1 MRILYVAS
9 EAVPFAK
16 TGGLAD
22 VIGTLPKSIKELGH
36 EVVVVIP
43 RYRDTKIQDP
53 VLSSL
58 TIPMGGIFRFC
69 SIYETDQPAEVR
81 VFLIDYPEYFDREG
95 LYQASN
101 QDYPDNAER
110 FAFFSLAALEFAKRA
125 PKAPDIIHCND
136 WQSSLVPVYLKVLYG
151 NDPFFRNTKTLLT
164 IHNLAFQG
172 IFSRSV
178 LSRISLPEALFNP
191 EQLEF
196 YGNVNFLKGGILF
209 ADKLSTVSVK
219 YSQEI
224 RSAEFGFGLDGVL
237 LKRSSDLTGIL
248 NGADYSQ
255 WDPAS
260 DPWLSASYSAD
271 HLEGKKD
278 CKVDLLKEFQI
289 EGSLERPLIGIVSR
303 LADQKGFDL
312 LQQIADAIVRE
323 GASLVVLG
331 TGEERYSRF
340 FLELQRRYPRY
351 VGVKIAHDERLAHKI
366 EAGSDMFLM
375 PSRFEPCGLNQIYS
389 LKYGTVPIVRATG
402 GLDDTV
408 VDSTDPDEGDGFK
421 FSTYSSEQ
429 LLNAVRRAL
438 QVYQDQNRWQAL
450 MRRGMGQDF
459 SWHRSAERYLEVYQL
474 LVLN

>member
-1 MRILYVAS
+1 M
-9 EAVPFAK
+9 
-16 TGGLAD
+16 
-22 VIGTLPKSIKELGH
+22 
-36 EVVVVIP
+36 
-43 RYRDTKIQDP
+43 
-53 VLSSL
+53 
-58 TIPMGGIFRFC
+58 
-69 SIYETDQPAEVR
+69 
-81 VFLIDYPEYFDREG
+81 
-95 LYQASN
+95 
-101 QDYPDNAER
+101 
-110 FAFFSLAALEFAKRA
+110 
-125 PKAPDIIHCND
+125 
-136 WQSSLVPVYLKVLYG
+136 
-151 NDPFFRNTKTLLT
+151 
-164 IHNLAFQG
+164 
-172 IFSRSV
+172 
-178 LSRISLPEALFNP
+178 
-191 EQLEF
+191 
-196 YGNVNFLKGGILF
+196 
-209 ADKLSTVSVK
+209 
-219 YSQEI
+219 
-224 RSAEFGFGLDGVL
+224 
-237 LKRSSDLTGIL
+237 
-248 NGADYSQ
+248 
-255 WDPAS
+255 
-260 DPWLSASYSAD
+260 
-271 HLEGKKD
+271 
-278 CKVDLLKEFQI
+278 
-289 EGSLERPLIGIVSR
+289 IGIVSR